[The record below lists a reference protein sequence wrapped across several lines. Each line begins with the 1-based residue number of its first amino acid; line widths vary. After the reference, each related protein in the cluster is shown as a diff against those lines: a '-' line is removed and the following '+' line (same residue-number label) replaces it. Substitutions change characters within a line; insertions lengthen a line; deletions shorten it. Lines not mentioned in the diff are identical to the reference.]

1 MKIVKL
7 VDKDAKQITNGLE
20 GLNNDLR
27 TIFEK
32 LIETTYAISD
42 SEAKKLYNRNLNLKN
57 EKKKL
62 LEDIK
67 LSKKRV
73 NDKTSV
79 LAKKKIINRIL
90 KMLLELKSKGGLTGR
105 TFETVRTIL
114 MDIDEKDFQT
124 LRKLEEK
131 IYTYV

>member
-32 LIETTYAISD
+32 LIEITYAISD

-67 LSKKRV
+67 ISKKRI

>member
-32 LIETTYAISD
+32 LIEITYAISD

-67 LSKKRV
+67 ISKKRI
-73 NDKTSV
+73 NDKTSI